1 MAAPRPFYARTNPS
15 SPPQSPGLRQR
26 PVRQRQWRRS
36 DDDPEAQIAI
46 LPHTAASRVPST
58 RRTRRPAHRR
68 PPSDIEFVRSWA
80 SSRFDSDSGADAY
93 AQRHGYS
100 RSYDDLGYP
109 RTATYPYPDDAL
121 WDSELTFLRHARNTS
136 AASSSA
142 SAHTIRDSFSVH
154 ATAPTSPATPVFDR
168 DRDYSPAPLPVTL
181 PLRINSRRQQQRRPR
196 SIEKPPLDV
205 EEQLAIF
212 TSISNARRAGTG
224 SGGGADTALRLV
236 GSPATSL
243 PSSRPSTVTGT
254 GVGSI
259 VPRPLPPPPVPPLP
273 SHLRAP
279 LRSPGQSTFNPWDV
293 EIMGQPPPYRLLDMH

>member
-26 PVRQRQWRRS
+26 PGRQRQWRRS
-36 DDDPEAQIAI
+36 DDDPEAQTAI
-46 LPHTAASRVPST
+46 LPHTASRVSST